1 MVLPVTLL
9 ILTVII
15 LIAVKI
21 GHIYKNKI
29 NFFLEGL
36 NRGFSIIEV
45 RTLWQCASACELA
58 DPVSLFLSL
67 PELTKC
73 ISQIKHKAEVQASE
87 SLQKLLSK
95 LYDFRT
101 KTEAEADKKRGL
113 DSTRSLTNGQKLRII
128 LPGKGVFASEIVNN
142 GREIII
148 RIPTQQGQITVE
160 GTEWIGKT
168 ISVYLWRK
176 EDARYVFDTVVTRE
190 GLFLGKPSL
199 FLQHSAN
206 LVRT

>member
-67 PELTKC
+67 QELTKC

-87 SLQKLLSK
+87 SLKKLLSK
-95 LYDFRT
+95 L
-101 KTEAEADKKRGL
+101 
-113 DSTRSLTNGQKLRII
+113 
-128 LPGKGVFASEIVNN
+128 
-142 GREIII
+142 
-148 RIPTQQGQITVE
+148 
-160 GTEWIGKT
+160 
-168 ISVYLWRK
+168 
-176 EDARYVFDTVVTRE
+176 
-190 GLFLGKPSL
+190 
-199 FLQHSAN
+199 
-206 LVRT
+206 

>member
-58 DPVSLFLSL
+58 EPVSLFLSL

-176 EDARYVFDTVVTRE
+176 EDRKGQGGTGGIYFYFQ
-190 GLFLGKPSL
+190 GL
-199 FLQHSAN
+199 SAG
-206 LVRT
+206 V